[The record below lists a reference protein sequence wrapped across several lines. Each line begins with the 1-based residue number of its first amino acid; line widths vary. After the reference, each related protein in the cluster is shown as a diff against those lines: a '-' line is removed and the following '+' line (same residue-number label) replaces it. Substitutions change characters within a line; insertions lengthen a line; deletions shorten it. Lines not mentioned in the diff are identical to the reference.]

1 MEGYHTGEG
10 QTTPPAR
17 PSGTD
22 TLTEHCRE
30 TLLMQSARI

>member
-1 MEGYHTGEG
+1 MEGDHTGEG

-22 TLTEHCRE
+22 TLTRALPT
-30 TLLMQSARI
+30 TLLMQFARI